1 MRRLVLTLAAVLAAV
16 LPVAPAAAQRARPP
30 DPLNQ
35 AIDRARRPVPS
46 VPAPDVTE
54 RVVPERRVRD
64 PFTGREVVIPSHTER
79 QVSGGTVQV
88 PPLTGYDAG
97 GGPPVHVQGGVRP
110 PAESRQ
116 GP

>member
-1 MRRLVLTLAAVLAAV
+1 MTHRLLVLAVAIAVV
-16 LPVAPAAAQRARPP
+16 LPGIPAEAQRARPP

-46 VPAPDVTE
+46 VPAPDISE

-64 PFTGREVVIPSHTER
+64 PFSGREVVIPSHTER
-79 QVSGGTVQV
+79 QISERAVQG
-88 PPLTGYDAG
+88 PPLTGYDAR
-97 GGPPVHVQGGVRP
+97 GGPPVHVPGGVRP

>member
-1 MRRLVLTLAAVLAAV
+1 MRRLVLALAAVLAL
-16 LPVAPAAAQRARPP
+16 LPVAPAAAQRYRPP

-46 VPAPDVTE
+46 VPAPDVSE

-64 PFTGREVVIPSHTER
+64 PFSGREVVIPSHTER
-79 QVSGGTVQV
+79 QISGGAVQV
-88 PPLTGYDAG
+88 PPLTGYGAG
-97 GGPPVHVQGGVRP
+97 GGPPVHVTPGIRP

>member
-1 MRRLVLTLAAVLAAV
+1 MRHLVLLLALVVTAV
-16 LPVAPAAAQRARPP
+16 LPIVPASAQRARPP

-35 AIDRARRPVPS
+35 AVDRARRPVPS
-46 VPAPDVTE
+46 VPAPNITE

-64 PFTGREVVIPSHTER
+64 PFSGREVVIPSHTER
-79 QVSGGTVQV
+79 QVSGGAVQV
-88 PPLTGYDAG
+88 PPLTGYGAG
-97 GGPPVHVQGGVRP
+97 GGPPVHVPGGVRP